1 MDGVTRST
9 VADQRATGISR
20 RKADSQLFAAA
31 ATATAALDRLNQGV
45 ALIDRVCHVSF
56 ANSIAN
62 EICRETDGL
71 SLRAGELVATA
82 KPDTMRLSQALKR
95 AVDGGQGASLRL
107 ERPSQRRPLSLLIT
121 PLQVPPGFPT
131 TPAALVMINDPER
144 SAAPP
149 KERLMQ
155 AYGLTA
161 AEAGVAQLLLR
172 GNDVAAVAR
181 RLTISLETARTHL
194 RRLLVKTGTHRQS
207 DLILVL
213 VREVGAIV

>member
-1 MDGVTRST
+1 MDGIREM
-9 VADQRATGISR
+9 AHEQRAMRVSR
-20 RKADSQLFAAA
+20 RRADSQLFEAAAA
-31 ATATAALDRLNQGV
+31 ATAALEQLSQGV
-45 ALIDRVCHVSF
+45 ALIDRACHVSY
-56 ANSIAN
+56 ANSLAN
-62 EICRETDGL
+62 AICRETDGL

-82 KPDTMRLSQALKR
+82 KPDCARLSIALKR
-95 AVDGGQGASLRL
+95 AVGGGQGASLRL
-107 ERPSQRRPLSLLIT
+107 ERPSHRRPLSLLIT
-121 PLQVPPGFPT
+121 PLQLPVGCAT
-131 TPAALVMINDPER
+131 AQAAMVVINDPER

-149 KERLMQ
+149 RERLMQ

-172 GNDVAAVAR
+172 GNDIAAVAA

-213 VREVGAIV
+213 IREVGAVV